1 MAKEYTFN
9 PILIENAAAND
20 VVLKIQGVIG
30 FPEWW
35 QFEDEADKISTKEK
49 MRDEIEKISNITAK
63 RITVKIDSFGGD
75 VNHAIGI
82 YNALRSTGAKITT
95 EYTGWSASAATII
108 GMAGEKRIIPD
119 NGYLLIH
126 QAQGGKW
133 GTADNFQSYAD
144 FLKSIN
150 NTMADIYSSV
160 GGVEKSVIEEQMNV
174 DGGLGE
180 WITAEKALELGLVN
194 EITKVYQAAA
204 YTKDA
209 VLAYNLPTNN
219 LKFDKMESTIKDKI
233 AGLLGIVNDAEL
245 IAKNEQLITENLN
258 LQLVIDSHPAEI
270 EAIQNKLNEADESIG
285 KATEQINTLTEQV
298 TERDNQIIALNAEI
312 ETLKAA
318 LALKPVNTASQDPN
332 PASKVQITEL
342 QRQVKNLL
350 ASKNNR

>member
-35 QFEDEADKISTKEK
+35 QFEDESDKISTKEK
-49 MRDEIEKISNITAK
+49 MRDEIEKISNIKAK

-82 YNALRSTGAKITT
+82 YNALRSTGASITT
-95 EYTGWSASAATII
+95 EYTGWSASAATIV

-126 QAQGGKW
+126 QAQGGQW
-133 GTADNFQSYAD
+133 GTADNFQSYAE

-150 NTMADIYSSV
+150 NTIADIYANV
-160 GGVEKSVIEEQMNV
+160 GGVEKSKIEEQMNV
-174 DGGLGE
+174 DGGQGE
-180 WITAEKALELGLVN
+180 WITSDKALELGLVT

-209 VLAYNLPTNN
+209 VMAFNLPTNN
-219 LKFDKMESTIKDKI
+219 LKFDTKMENTIKDKI
-233 AGLLGIVNDAEL
+233 AGLLGIQNDAEL
-245 IAKNEQLITENLN
+245 LTANAQLTSQVAD
-258 LQLVIDSHPAEI
+258 LQAVIDAHPAEI
-270 EAIQNKLNEADESIG
+270 EAIKNQLNEANVANEQA
-285 KATEQINTLTEQV
+285 ATEITNLNGQI
-298 TERDNQIIALNAEI
+298 TERDNQITALQQEI
-312 ETLKAA
+312 EGLKAE
-318 LALKPVNTASQDPN
+318 LALKPVNVASNDPD
-332 PASKVQITEL
+332 PAKTQEEHPL
-342 QRQVKNLL
+342 VKNIKELL
-350 ASKNNR
+350 KEN